1 MTLIRFE
8 STLSAAQKLTASA
21 TTAIMG
27 CRLVQWAVKKLEI
40 DSQKIVHAEH
50 RSKRLIVFVHRI
62 KIVFSFRKK
71 KKEIVFSFRRA
82 PAPKILVTAGRLIE
96 IELPAFEPRSP
107 RIHTSMLR
115 GARFMRS
122 RDVRVTRRPWR
133 PDILAQLVV
142 FQASSCF
149 HFHTASSGRTKIQQ
163 SSRRR
168 PVRSR
173 LLGVSS

>member
-1 MTLIRFE
+1 
-8 STLSAAQKLTASA
+8 
-21 TTAIMG
+21 MG
-27 CRLVQWAVKKLEI
+27 GKKLEI

-62 KIVFSFRKK
+62 KIVFSFR
-71 KKEIVFSFRRA
+71 RA
-82 PAPKILVTAGRLIE
+82 PAPKILVTADRLIE

>member
-40 DSQKIVHAEH
+40 DSQKIVHADSRNIAAKGSSCSFTGS
-50 RSKRLIVFVHRI
+50 RSCSV
-62 KIVFSFRKK
+62 SAK

-115 GARFMRS
+115 GAGFMRS

-163 SSRRR
+163 SSR
-168 PVRSR
+168 
-173 LLGVSS
+173 